1 MSLKIITG
9 NIFTT
14 NCQTIVNTVNC
25 VGVMGAGLALEFRLR
40 YPEMHDKYVDLCKQ
54 NMIKIGTLWI
64 YKAPDRIIL
73 NFPTKTDWKYP
84 SKLAYLEAGLSKF
97 VQTYADKGITSIAF
111 PMLGADKGGLSQELS
126 LNTITQ
132 YLSKIPIDVEVY
144 RYDPTALDDRYLQF
158 KEWFESND
166 PGLLTTMLNMRSDFI
181 LKVSKALSDPNIR
194 QLNQLAK
201 VDGIGIKTL
210 EKIYRSV
217 DFSGTGAV
225 NVESRQN
232 DLFG

>member
-1 MSLKIITG
+1 
-9 NIFTT
+9 
-14 NCQTIVNTVNC
+14 
-25 VGVMGAGLALEFRLR
+25 MGAGLALEFRLR
-40 YPEMHDKYVDLCKQ
+40 YPEMHEKYIELCKQ
-54 NMIKIGTLWI
+54 KMIKIGTLWI
-64 YKAPDRIIL
+64 YKAPDRFIL

-97 VQTYADKGITSIAF
+97 VQTYADKGITSVAF
-111 PMLGADKGGLSQELS
+111 PMLGADKGGLSQDLS

-132 YLSKIPIDVEVY
+132 YLSNIPIDVEVY
-144 RYDPTALDDRYLQF
+144 RYDPAALDDRYLQF
-158 KEWFESND
+158 KEWFESID
-166 PGLLTTMLNMRSDFI
+166 PGRLSAMLNMRSDFI

-225 NVESRQN
+225 NIESRQN

>member
-1 MSLKIITG
+1 
-9 NIFTT
+9 
-14 NCQTIVNTVNC
+14 
-25 VGVMGAGLALEFRLR
+25 
-40 YPEMHDKYVDLCKQ
+40 MHDKYVDLCKQ